1 MGRND
6 DDFSGEWITLKGWGP
21 GNVTVW
27 WHHGLLE
34 VQHLKAFSEIQVR
47 AVSSGKRGVAFEVIF
62 LPGPIPDWKLLKTSN
77 LTRKL
82 KKTPNKSSLCGLYL
96 IECPGSRSPC
106 SGMQRFW
113 HWWFPQK
120 QGFLVTFLEFIWDRK
135 SSSLRIPLLS
145 GCQALC
151 SECFLFTF
159 LLYPHSSHA
168 GKMMGPHFL
177 CDTAEV
183 PRGHLHSVHSPQRRH
198 CV

>member
-6 DDFSGEWITLKGWGP
+6 DDFSGEWITLEGWGP
-21 GNVTVW
+21 GSVTVW

-34 VQHLKAFSEIQVR
+34 VQHLKAFSEMQVR
-47 AVSSGKRGVAFEVIF
+47 AVSSGKRGVSFEVIF
-62 LPGPIPDWKLLKTSN
+62 LPGPIQDWKLFKTSN
-77 LTRKL
+77 LTPKL

-106 SGMQRFW
+106 RGMQRFW

-120 QGFLVTFLEFIWDRK
+120 QGFLVTFLEFIWDGK
-135 SSSLRIPLLS
+135 WSSLRIPLLS

-151 SECFLFTF
+151 SECFYSRSCFILTAAVQGRWWVPIFS
-159 LLYPHSSHA
+159 Y
-168 GKMMGPHFL
+168 
-177 CDTAEV
+177 TAEV
-183 PRGHLHSVHSPQRRH
+183 PRGHLHSVHSLQRRH